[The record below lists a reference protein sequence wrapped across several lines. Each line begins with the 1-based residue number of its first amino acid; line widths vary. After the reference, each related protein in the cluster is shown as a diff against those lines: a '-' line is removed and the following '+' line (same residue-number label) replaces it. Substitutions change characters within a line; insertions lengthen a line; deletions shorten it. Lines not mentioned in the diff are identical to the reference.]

1 MKESRRKQITQAY
14 LSGMTCRQLGEVF
27 NRSPGAIQTDLSA
40 WGVKLSPEERRR
52 RRMGAG
58 QRAVANGW
66 GWKQVWP
73 DCPDHLKADYENMSR
88 YMSKREA
95 RRMLEQ

>member
-1 MKESRRKQITQAY
+1 MTKREEITRAY
-14 LSGMTCRQLGEVF
+14 IGGMTVRELGIAF
-27 NRSPGAIQTDLSA
+27 NRSPGAIQTDLSS

-73 DCPDHLKADYENMSR
+73 DCPEHLKSDYENMSR